1 MMMCNIT
8 ITRPTVRVA
17 LEAHLFRQNIVYGT
31 PSHDARART
40 HACSCSTHTIITIDI
55 KRVEEEME
63 MKQKLKRAAMKML
76 QGALTRSFERW
87 AEHVEEEM
95 EMKQM
100 EMKQKLKRA
109 AMKMFQ
115 GALTRSFERWAKH
128 VEEEMEMKQK
138 LKRAAMKL
146 GRGTGG
152 VVGVLLAASDDRQRP
167 LLLPRARRRQHRLTP
182 GPRGVSQSH
191 KRRRH
196 CHNYLFVLQILLVKH
211 VHNHRIEHAH
221 IRQHNHKHQVQDLA
235 ANGSPWH
242 QGLKSKL
249 SHILPNSPQ
258 ATAAQARLQ
267 VAQDVA
273 APPQLPLDVR

>member
-1 MMMCNIT
+1 MLGI
-8 ITRPTVRVA
+8 VRA
-17 LEAHLFRQNIVYGT
+17 WLAT
-31 PSHDARART
+31 AS
-40 HACSCSTHTIITIDI
+40 
-55 KRVEEEME
+55 K
-63 MKQKLKRAAMKML
+63 AA
-76 QGALTRSFERW
+76 FERW
-87 AEHVEEEM
+87 AE
-95 EMKQM
+95 
-100 EMKQKLKRA
+100 
-109 AMKMFQ
+109 
-115 GALTRSFERWAKH
+115 H

-221 IRQHNHKHQVQDLA
+221 IRQHNHKHQVHPKTVLRERGFRLGFVHHCPRPR
-235 ANGSPWH
+235 GS
-242 QGLKSKL
+242 GLYHYALILYHLTTARGLGSGARSVSESCTPNLNLQYKTRSKRP
-249 SHILPNSPQ
+249 S
-258 ATAAQARLQ
+258 
-267 VAQDVA
+267 
-273 APPQLPLDVR
+273 